1 MILFALS
8 LLSTMLT
15 TQSPTHTPPAQPR
28 PAYYLPTHTSPHY
41 TPPPPPPAPP
51 SIVGNNDIL
60 AFYGHP
66 DSRRMGILGRFT
78 MDELNEKLIAL
89 ADEYDAANG
98 PRGVVRAFYLV
109 YGTVWPEGEI
119 GLMSDA
125 RVQSYIDFAAEHNM
139 IVFLDH
145 QIGRF
150 DPVTAMGKL
159 ARWLAHPNVHLAL
172 DPEWRTTRPM
182 KEIGSITGDEL
193 NAAMKA
199 MSEHMAASG
208 ITDERLLVVH
218 QFNSGM
224 ITLRERVTTDNYP
237 GVRLIHCADG
247 FGNPG
252 QKRASYAN
260 NARATNMP
268 DKGFKLFYNFGIP
281 GAGYDNP
288 LLTPADVM
296 ALTPNPI
303 LIMYQ

>member
-1 MILFALS
+1 MILFAFS
-8 LLSTMLT
+8 LLSSMLMV
-15 TQSPTHTPPAQPR
+15 QSPAFIFPPPSSHTPYPQVYPQPTPPAVP
-28 PAYYLPTHTSPHY
+28 S
-41 TPPPPPPAPP
+41 

-66 DSRRMGILGRFT
+66 DSRQMGILGRFT

-89 ADEYDAANG
+89 ADEYDAVNG
-98 PRGVVRAFYLV
+98 DRGVIRAFYLV
-109 YGTVWPEGEI
+109 YGTVWPGGDI

-125 RVQSYIDFAAEHNM
+125 RVQSYIDFAAEHDM

-159 ARWLAHPNVHLAL
+159 VRWLAHPNVHLAL

-193 NAAMKA
+193 NAAMRA
-199 MSEHMAASG
+199 MDDHMAANG

-218 QFNSGM
+218 QFNARM
-224 ITLRERVTTDNYP
+224 ITRRERVTTDSYHR
-237 GVRLIHCADG
+237 VRLIHCADG

-252 QKRASYAN
+252 QKRASYDY

-268 DKGFKLFYNFGIP
+268 DKGFKLFYNFGTP
-281 GAGYDNP
+281 GAGYDRP
-288 LLTPADVM
+288 LLTPAEVM
-296 ALTPNPI
+296 ALTPRPVVV
-303 LIMYQ
+303 MYQ